1 MKGRMKNFMPNHIFI
16 NRESSNDN
24 ISIFYDEPTFVVI
37 ANKDD
42 LATIQLIDESKKPG
56 IYILLGDNK
65 RYIGQASN
73 SIFTRLQ
80 QHNINKSWWN
90 KLIFFGR
97 EDGHLSK
104 AQLDLL
110 ERKIIKKMR
119 KSTVDLDNSTQGNQ
133 SYIDKLSLFS
143 AISLLNKVE
152 RILVDI
158 ANIDLFE
165 VEELESGIDSQNS
178 NLNDSVSI
186 KFGEAT
192 YTGKSCRG
200 VFIQLVSKLLLSAE
214 IEKLTD
220 LITLDEPNTLQ
231 IIGTMKR
238 ISGKGTVLTKQIESS
253 KYHVY
258 VSFSKQ
264 GLCTQIN
271 RMAKLT
277 DKQVHFE
284 RW

>member
-1 MKGRMKNFMPNHIFI
+1 MPNHIFI

-119 KSTVDLDNSTQGNQ
+119 KSTVDLDNNTQGNQ
-133 SYIDKLSLFS
+133 SYIDKLSRFS
-143 AISLLNKVE
+143 AIFLLNKFE
-152 RILVDI
+152 RLLIDI

-165 VEELESGIDSQNS
+165 VEELESGIDSPNPS
-178 NLNDSVSI
+178 PNDSASI

-192 YTGKSCRG
+192 YTGKSCRA
-200 VFIQLVSKLLLSAE
+200 VFIQLVSKLLLSSE

-220 LITLDEPNTLQ
+220 LITIDEPNTLQ

-258 VSFSKQ
+258 VNFSKQ

-271 RMAKLT
+271 RIAKLT